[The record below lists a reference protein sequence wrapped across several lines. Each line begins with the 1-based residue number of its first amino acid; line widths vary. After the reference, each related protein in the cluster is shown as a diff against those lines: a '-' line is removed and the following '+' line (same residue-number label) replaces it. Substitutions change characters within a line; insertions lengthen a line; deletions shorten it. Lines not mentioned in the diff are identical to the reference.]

1 MIGYGARILNQLPGS
16 RLQSPDFRRQGVGVA
31 YACRD
36 SWILV
41 SVWVGVDEWRH
52 REGKVGPVRERP
64 NDIRSELGDFGVLA
78 VNISQQ
84 C

>member
-1 MIGYGARILNQLPGS
+1 
-16 RLQSPDFRRQGVGVA
+16 
-31 YACRD
+31 
-36 SWILV
+36 
-41 SVWVGVDEWRH
+41 VWVGVDEWRH